1 MWNRRQCTKYN
12 GCPYIVQRAAAA
24 TYSPEGREQVM
35 DVIRGYQRNAENL
48 RAATTAMGLSVYG
61 GVNAPYIWVRVPD
74 GMTSWGFFDHVLNNK
89 ALVCTP
95 GAGFGASGE
104 GYVRLTAFG
113 SPADTE
119 EAIKR
124 LASLS

>member
-1 MWNRRQCTKYN
+1 
-12 GCPYIVQRAAAA
+12 
-24 TYSPEGREQVM
+24 
-35 DVIRGYQRNAENL
+35 
-48 RAATTAMGLSVYG
+48 MGLSVYG

-74 GMTSWGFFDHVLNNK
+74 GMTSWGFFDHVLNNT